1 MVRECTGNDIE
12 MITAYLQD
20 EPYGRAILTAVKE
33 YGFAERFQTVYVDV
47 VNAEDGSVKLNGVYL
62 FLHRNVILYCKE
74 NHVDIDF
81 LEQWMGIS
89 APDKVAGRKDN
100 VNIVSWLL
108 TDYNMETTAARADI
122 ADADGHLIEC
132 LSGPQY
138 EGEWAILTR

>member
-20 EPYGRAILTAVKE
+20 EPYGRVILTAVKE

-62 FLHRNVILYCKE
+62 FLHKNIILYCKE

-81 LEQWMGIS
+81 LEQWIGIS

-108 TDYNMETTAARADI
+108 TDYNMENGAAGADI
-122 ADADGHLIEC
+122 SDADGHLVEC
-132 LSGPQY
+132 LNGTQY

>member
-20 EPYGRAILTAVKE
+20 EPYGRVILTAVKE
-33 YGFAERFQTVYVDV
+33 YGFEKRFQTVYVDV
-47 VNAEDGSVKLNGVYL
+47 INEEDGTVKLNGVYL

>member
-1 MVRECTGNDIE
+1 MIRECTENDME
-12 MITAYLQD
+12 MVTAYLQD
-20 EPYGRAILTAVKE
+20 EPYGRMILTAVNRF
-33 YGFAERFQTVYVDV
+33 GFTERFQTVYVDV
-47 VNAEDGSVKLNGVYL
+47 ASTEDGEVKLNGVYL
-62 FLHRNVILYCKE
+62 FLYRNIILLCKE

>member
-47 VNAEDGSVKLNGVYL
+47 VDAEDGSVKLNGVYL

-74 NHVDIDF
+74 NHVDIVF
-81 LEQWMGIS
+81 LEQWMGIT

>member
-33 YGFAERFQTVYVDV
+33 YGFEKRFQTVYVDV
-47 VNAEDGSVKLNGVYL
+47 INEEDGMVKLNGVYL